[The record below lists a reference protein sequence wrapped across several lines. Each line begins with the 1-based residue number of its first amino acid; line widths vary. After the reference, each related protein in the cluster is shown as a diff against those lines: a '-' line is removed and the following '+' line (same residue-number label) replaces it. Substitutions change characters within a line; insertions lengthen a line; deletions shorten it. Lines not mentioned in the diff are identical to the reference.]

1 MSYVILNG
9 MNEDD
14 DFIPNINNILT
25 EQFQQKNYKGDT
37 LNLHENEI
45 KSCWVVMKKPYEVCY
60 L

>member
-37 LNLHENEI
+37 PNLHENEI
-45 KSCWVVMKKPYEVCY
+45 KPCLGCYEKT

>member
-9 MNEDD
+9 INEDD

-25 EQFQQKNYKGDT
+25 EQFQQKNNKGDILT
-37 LNLHENEI
+37 LHENEI
-45 KSCWVVMKKPYEVCY
+45 IPCLGCYEKT